1 MNIEYIIFLYIFLK
15 KNILLY
21 DNDSISIRRLNA
33 DEATHLEGAK
43 TVKLGMTP
51 EKQQWAKHMIFSAL
65 EKPKLK
71 VLKHSD
77 VDEWLAKQ

>member
-1 MNIEYIIFLYIFLK
+1 MDMTTVDKELKEMNKLS
-15 KNILLY
+15 
-21 DNDSISIRRLNA
+21 DNDSISIRQLNA

-51 EKQQWAKHMIFSAL
+51 YKQQWAKHMIFSAL